1 MYQKKLFL
9 VATLVGLC
17 ILYALPVLAVGV
29 RGIVP
34 EIEMIKVNEK
44 PVIDGEL
51 NDKAWVEVARSFKG
65 VLTGWKNQTGTS
77 LIRNQRIVYLCYDDE
92 ALYIGMTCYVDD
104 IERLRYGN
112 DVWHD
117 DELEVHLENEDGE
130 YFQMGIDC
138 SGAWD
143 IGMLDKIFRFESASK
158 IGGNFW
164 STEIAIPWKEVR
176 VAPTSG
182 TEIGFNVAGNDY
194 LDGWV
199 TWGPTYGSF
208 HQPKKFCYLRLRRE

>member
-1 MYQKKLFL
+1 MYQKKIFL

-51 NDKAWVEVARSFKG
+51 NDKAWVEVARSFKC

-92 ALYIGMTCYVDD
+92 
-104 IERLRYGN
+104 
-112 DVWHD
+112 
-117 DELEVHLENEDGE
+117 
-130 YFQMGIDC
+130 
-138 SGAWD
+138 
-143 IGMLDKIFRFESASK
+143 
-158 IGGNFW
+158 
-164 STEIAIPWKEVR
+164 
-176 VAPTSG
+176 
-182 TEIGFNVAGNDY
+182 
-194 LDGWV
+194 
-199 TWGPTYGSF
+199 
-208 HQPKKFCYLRLRRE
+208 